1 MQSSG
6 IGLSDLRKNITKSGI
21 FGFFANTRRDDDA
34 SSDEDSNLNS
44 SEDENYVRSGQR
56 GIVVFKCHC
65 LKSDR
70 QKILHLHLHSGQIF
84 QYSEGKRK
92 VGMCSDICGIFIRSD
107 FSVVI
112 DVKRN
117 RGVVRKIYVF
127 DSQESAF
134 LYQKYIDFR
143 NDIGVAVRCAF
154 DAIDRR
160 GAKLITPQLLLIAL
174 KCNDLST
181 TEDDIKAM

>member
-6 IGLSDLRKNITKSGI
+6 IGFSDLRKNITKSGI
-21 FGFFANTRRDDDA
+21 FSFFANTRKDDDA
-34 SSDEDSNLNS
+34 SSDEDSNLYS
-44 SEDENYVRSGQR
+44 SEDENYVSSGHR

-70 QKILHLHLHSGQIF
+70 QKILHLHLYSGQIF
-84 QYSEGKRK
+84 QYTDGKRK
-92 VGMCSDICGIFIRSD
+92 VGFCSDICGTFIRSD

-112 DVKRN
+112 DMKRN

-127 DSQESAF
+127 ESQESAV
-134 LYQKYIDFR
+134 LYQKYIEFR
-143 NDIGVAVRCAF
+143 NDIGVAVRSAF
-154 DAIDRR
+154 DAVDRR
-160 GAKLITPQLLLIAL
+160 GAKLITPQLLRIAL
-174 KCNDLST
+174 KCIDVST